1 MCCVDHFAFA
11 KLGRNGKVLHES
23 SPRACGAHF
32 KHAPIQVQTSRK
44 LTVCHIFILEFLCLI
59 HQLKK
64 KQCCLALRNSISRN
78 KEYGEKLLEL
88 KIEDTLRQCLNQNDQ
103 KCYDEVKSV
112 LRDLGCQV
120 ELKELWTGTGKNL
133 NN

>member
-1 MCCVDHFAFA
+1 
-11 KLGRNGKVLHES
+11 
-23 SPRACGAHF
+23 
-32 KHAPIQVQTSRK
+32 
-44 LTVCHIFILEFLCLI
+44 
-59 HQLKK
+59 
-64 KQCCLALRNSISRN
+64 LRNSISRN

-88 KIEDTLRQCLNQNDQ
+88 KIEETLRQCLNQNDQ